1 MKPITAE
8 WVDKAEG
15 DFATAQRELNA
26 LDHPNYD
33 AVCFHSQQCAEKY
46 LKAFLQEKDIPFRK
60 THDLAE
66 LLNST
71 LTIEPAW
78 ESLRPDLH
86 SLSSFAVEYRYP
98 GETADADEAGEALA
112 QCHKVR
118 QVIRQ
123 ALGLEPRDISDQTSS
138 RG

>member
-1 MKPITAE
+1 MKPITGE

-15 DFATAQRELNA
+15 DFATAEREFRVSVE
-26 LDHPNYD
+26 PNYD
-33 AVCFHSQQCAEKY
+33 AVCFHAQQCAEKY
-46 LKAFLQEKDIPFRK
+46 LKAYLQEKDIPFRK

-66 LLNST
+66 LLEST
-71 LTIEPAW
+71 LTIEPEW
-78 ESLRPDLH
+78 EQLRPDLH

-112 QCHKVR
+112 QCRKVR

-123 ALGLEPRDISDQTSS
+123 ALGLEPDVSDGESL
-138 RG
+138 RE